1 MSLFWKQVLQAIAM
15 GLALPGMLLSLIDQ
29 TVEPL
34 IPEQPAVEQIQQE
47 TQSERIYIPVV
58 LPDGWVK
65 AMELEDYVCRVVLGE
80 MPSNFDVEAL
90 KAQAV
95 ATRTYTLRRVER
107 GDKHNG
113 AVCTDYTCCQ
123 AYREPESFLAEG
135 GTQERIDR
143 LFSAVRETAGQVLR
157 YDGELISATYFAS
170 AGGGSTEDACA
181 VWGSSV
187 PYLVPVSSPDK
198 EMAQTKTFKPKE
210 FQGILGVQLTGKPSQ
225 WFGKTT
231 YTVGGGVEKMVIGG
245 KNYSGTRLRSLLKLR
260 STIFTVTATDDC
272 ITISTQGYGHRVGM
286 SQYGAE
292 SMAVSG
298 SSYIQILSHYYP
310 GTTLGNYQND

>member
-1 MSLFWKQVLQAIAM
+1 MSLFWKQMLQAIVI
-15 GLALPGMLLSLIDQ
+15 GLALPGMLFSAVDKS
-29 TVEPL
+29 VEPEV
-34 IPEQPAVEQIQQE
+34 PEQSVTEQVPRE
-47 TQSERIYIPVV
+47 EPKSVYIPVLV
-58 LPDGWVK
+58 PGGRVV
-65 AMELEDYVCRVVLGE
+65 AMELEEYVCRVVLGE

-113 AVCTDYTCCQ
+113 AVCTDYACCQ
-123 AYREPESFLAEG
+123 AYREPENFLAEG
-135 GTQERIDR
+135 GSQERIDR
-143 LFSAVRETAGQVLR
+143 LFDAVRQTAGQVLR
-157 YDGELISATYFAS
+157 YDGALISATYFAS

-187 PYLVPVSSPDK
+187 PYLVPVSSPDS

-210 FQGILGVQLTGKPSQ
+210 FQGILGVKLSGNPTK
-225 WFGKTT
+225 WFGETT
-231 YTVGGGVEKMVIGG
+231 YTPGGGVDKMVIGG
-245 KNYSGTRLRSLLKLR
+245 KSYSGTRLRSLLKLR
-260 STIFTVTATDDC
+260 STVFTVTATEDGV
-272 ITISTQGYGHRVGM
+272 TFSTQGYGHRVGM

-298 SSYIQILSHYYP
+298 SDYTRILAHYYP
-310 GTTLGNYQND
+310 GTVLENYLND